1 MTSMI
6 PTTKCQG
13 YSCRSRRHSAVYILL
28 LTFGFS
34 VPMELLGSA
43 VPKASS
49 VPSPR
54 TSPKSAIASKAKQ
67 PALPKLDDLIELNGL
82 LSQKQYSAAEMAIVK
97 AASTKWPAPF
107 QVLLRDHA
115 QALLHLAPAAKLPD
129 QFTQANAADRQKSAE
144 YLGLIAVDKPAATPG
159 APKPAVTLPPGELAK
174 PTLALLKSAW
184 SQGLTSDAQR
194 IAAKARLAPHG
205 KNCNGFWAYSQWVLG
220 RLARSAQN
228 RKDFYK
234 YQSALGDHLLNNA
247 CTHQNF
253 EMTQAEFRDFRR
265 AELLWAARLLW
276 ENEELRSAQK
286 DAESVLEEIVQSK
299 DPKDSGV
306 LLEAVQVLFGRI
318 RYESESPDSNIAAL
332 VKLRKQ
338 LADAGL
344 LAPALAEYIALRSAL
359 LAFEIRD
366 YKLCAAELTSSSAAQ
381 KAAPAEVFD
390 SPAGRRNYTQHQYW
404 LAKCSSLSGEENA
417 EAIVRGAW
425 DEIHRYGATGY
436 YAMLIEQDF
445 PGFLVESA
453 QEDESTKEFSISD
466 EISPGLPPDAV
477 NDLVNIAAMISE
489 SQKLGELPRSSMFWQ
504 APTSW
509 AVGTIKG
516 NERALFDSNP
526 SALTNAWDM
535 LLAAERAAD
544 VILGAG
550 KLAQRFRLD
559 HPKAHMIRKFLY
571 PRVFQETFAEAS
583 EKCSVDPLLLYSV
596 ARQESLFNPKA
607 TSPAGARGLVQL
619 MPSVWAKLLKEH
631 PEWGLSDNP
640 FDLRSNVILGACHLR
655 DSLAIFR
662 GNTALSLAGYN
673 AGTSVVESWFRR
685 RFRGDFP
692 LFFESIPFAETQD
705 YVKQITRSIYH
716 AQKVWD
722 RSPISKRAKPN

>member
-1 MTSMI
+1 
-6 PTTKCQG
+6 
-13 YSCRSRRHSAVYILL
+13 
-28 LTFGFS
+28 
-34 VPMELLGSA
+34 
-43 VPKASS
+43 
-49 VPSPR
+49 
-54 TSPKSAIASKAKQ
+54 
-67 PALPKLDDLIELNGL
+67 LDDLIELNSL
-82 LSQKQYSAAEMAIVK
+82 MIQKQYSAAESAVVK
-97 AASTKWPAPF
+97 SASTKWPAPF

-129 QFTQANAADRQKSAE
+129 QFTQSSAADRQKSAE
-144 YLGLIAVDKPAATPG
+144 YLGLKAAEKLAST
-159 APKPAVTLPPGELAK
+159 PAVPKAPLPLPPGDLAK
-174 PTLALLKSAW
+174 PTLAVLKTAW
-184 SQGLTSDAQR
+184 TLGLTGEAQR
-194 IAAKARLAPHG
+194 IAAKVRLAPHG

-220 RLARSAQN
+220 RVSRSAQN

-234 YQSALGDHLLNNA
+234 YQRSLADHLLNNA
-247 CTHQNF
+247 CSHQSF
-253 EMTQAEFRDFRR
+253 EMTQEEFRDFRR

-276 ENEELRSAQK
+276 ENEELPSAQK
-286 DAESVLEEIVQSK
+286 DAESVLQEIVLAK

-318 RYESESPDSNIAAL
+318 RYESETPSSNIGAL
-332 VKLRKQ
+332 AKLRKQ
-338 LADAGL
+338 LTDTGML
-344 LAPALAEYIALRSAL
+344 VPALAEYIALRSAL
-359 LAFEIRD
+359 LAFEMKD
-366 YKLCAAELTSSSAAQ
+366 YKLCADELTSSSAAQ
-381 KAAPAEVFD
+381 KAAPSEFFD

-404 LAKCSSLSGEENA
+404 MAKCSSLSGEENA
-417 EAIVRGAW
+417 EAIVRSAW
-425 DEIHRYGATGY
+425 NEIHRYGATGY

-445 PGFLVESA
+445 PGLLVEAA
-453 QEDESTKEFSISD
+453 QEDESAKEFSISD
-466 EISPGLPPDAV
+466 DIHPALAPDLV
-477 NDLVNIAAMISE
+477 NDLVNTAAMISE
-489 SQKLGELPRSSMFWQ
+489 SRKLGELPRSSLIWQ
-504 APTSW
+504 APATW
-509 AVGTIKG
+509 AVGVIKG

-535 LLAAERAAD
+535 LLAADRASD
-544 VILGAG
+544 VIMGAG
-550 KLAQRFRLD
+550 KLAQNFRLD
-559 HPKAHMIRKFLY
+559 HPKAQKIRKYLY
-571 PRVFQETFAEAS
+571 PRVFQEAFAEAS
-583 EKCSVDPLLLYSV
+583 EKCSVDSLLLYSV

-619 MPSVWAKLLKEH
+619 MPSVWTKLLKEH

-673 AGTSVVESWFRR
+673 AGTSVVEGWFRR

-722 RSPISKRAKPN
+722 RMPNSKRANPN